1 MLTRKIVNK
10 IIYKEDFMKDMP
22 MATTDYTV
30 TTYLF
35 GVKVYSHHF
44 NEDISSVTGKATG
57 KPSLGFGNSNKKS

>member
-1 MLTRKIVNK
+1 MFTRKIVNR

-30 TTYLF
+30 NTYLF

-44 NEDISSVTGKATG
+44 NEDISSTTGKTTSR
-57 KPSLGFGNSNKKS
+57 PSLGFGGPNKKS